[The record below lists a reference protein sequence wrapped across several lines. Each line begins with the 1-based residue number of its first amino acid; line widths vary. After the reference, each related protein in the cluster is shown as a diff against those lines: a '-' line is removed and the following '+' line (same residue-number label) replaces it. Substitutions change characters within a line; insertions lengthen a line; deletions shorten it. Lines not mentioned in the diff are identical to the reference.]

1 MEKIKQWATGFNE
14 LNPDHYYRLQQDY
27 EQACRT
33 DYLGYCSAGHQREL
47 LEIRVKSESH
57 SSYRV
62 YKAEAEHMRTCDT

>member
-33 DYLGYCSAGHQREL
+33 DYLGYCSADHQR
-47 LEIRVKSESH
+47 
-57 SSYRV
+57 
-62 YKAEAEHMRTCDT
+62 